1 MQEVMNPEQLAD
13 RLLDFSVR
21 VGRAVDALP
30 DTRLGRHV
38 AGQLVKCGTSP
49 NANYEEACAAESRK
63 DFIHKVGICLK
74 ELRESKGWL
83 KLIVRAELLPGARM
97 ELLLDESVQLCNIL
111 AQSIITAKR
120 NGRKPPDDHGK
131 KDPNEP

>member
-1 MQEVMNPEQLAD
+1 MNSEQLAD

-38 AGQLVKCGTSP
+38 AGQLVKCGKSP

-74 ELRESKGWL
+74 EMRESKGWL

-111 AQSIITAKR
+111 AQSII
-120 NGRKPPDDHGK
+120 
-131 KDPNEP
+131 